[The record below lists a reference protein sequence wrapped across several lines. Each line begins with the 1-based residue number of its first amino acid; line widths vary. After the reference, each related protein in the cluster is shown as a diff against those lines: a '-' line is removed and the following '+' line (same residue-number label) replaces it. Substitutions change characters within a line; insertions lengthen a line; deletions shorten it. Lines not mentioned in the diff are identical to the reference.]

1 MAKAHLWSELTW
13 PALAELAARDTLAVV
28 ILGCTEQ
35 HGRHLPVDTDS
46 FQAETVAALGCEL
59 AATRHQ
65 VDTVRL
71 PLMPFGPA
79 SEHYGFA
86 GSLSLSNELY
96 VRFIKELVASVIDSG
111 FRRIGVLRSCG
122 GHWAV
127 PGAVWDAKADAVRRG
142 KDVVLH
148 LLRVDEDWTK
158 VRAELFA
165 GLEGAH
171 AASIETS
178 LCLAKR
184 PELVV
189 QEEIAPPDL
198 KNFRQ
203 RYLEGGEVFLFGEL
217 SDTGALGSPV
227 GASAQLGEKAWQAIA
242 EGFAARVAL
251 IERLDREVL
260 TGSASPPGSSTPV
273 AGSPAA
279 SASIP
284 AKVPTGGAR

>member
-1 MAKAHLWSELTW
+1 MAKAHVWSDLTW
-13 PALAELAARDTLAVV
+13 PALADLADRDTLAVV

-35 HGRHLPVDTDS
+35 HARHLPVDTDS
-46 FQAETVAALGCEL
+46 FQAATVSALGCEL
-59 AATRHQ
+59 AASRHGI
-65 VDTVRL
+65 DTVRL

-96 VRFIKELVASVIDSG
+96 VRFIKELLASVIDSG

-148 LLRVDEDWTK
+148 LLRVDEDWSR
-158 VRAELFA
+158 VRAEYFD

-171 AASIETS
+171 AAAIETS
-178 LCLAKR
+178 LCLARR

-189 QEEIAPPDL
+189 EDEIAPPKLTDF
-198 KNFRQ
+198 KR
-203 RYLEGGEVFLFGEL
+203 RYIEGGEAFLFGEL

-227 GASAQLGEKAWQAIA
+227 GASAELGEKAWQSIA
-242 EGFAARVAL
+242 ESFAARVAL
-251 IERLDREVL
+251 IEELDREVL
-260 TGSASPPGSSTPV
+260 
-273 AGSPAA
+273 AGKGAA
-279 SASIP
+279 SAASE
-284 AKVPTGGAR
+284 AGRAQ